1 MTNFRPGYLEQGA
14 PLGALPTYVMLTADN
29 QVVNTQNVAYLG
41 LSSDNTTAANRTF
54 TLTDS
59 TLQGQMLTI
68 VFESGSSTSAQLAD
82 SGNCALNGAWEP
94 TQYHSL
100 MLCWDDFAGKWIEV
114 GRSPTTSPADI
125 SLADG
130 DILVGNSSNIAAAVT
145 MSGDITMDNAGVTSI
160 GAGKVVLADLA
171 TAVSPSHVVK
181 YAAQVTTAGGA
192 AAEAITVTG
201 LLSTD
206 LVFCQIKDNGT
217 SNVTIL
223 QAVPTANTLTVTF
236 SADPGNDTVIYYQAL
251 RATS

>member
-1 MTNFRPGYLEQGA
+1 MNFRPGYLNQGS
-14 PLGALPTYVMLTADN
+14 PLGTLRTNVMLTADN
-29 QVVNTQNVAYLG
+29 QVVNTDSVAYLA

-54 TLTDS
+54 VLTSS
-59 TLQGQMLTI
+59 TLEGQVLTI
-68 VFESGSSTSAQLAD
+68 VFESGSSTTAQLAD

-94 TQYHSL
+94 LQYHSL
-100 MLCWDDFAGKWIEV
+100 MLMWDHIAAKWVEI
-114 GRSPTTSPADI
+114 GRSPTEAPASI
-125 SLADG
+125 ALADG
-130 DILVGNSSNIAAAVT
+130 DILVGNVSNVAAAVT
-145 MSGDITMDNAGVTSI
+145 MSGDITMDNAGVTAI

-201 LLSTD
+201 LAATD
-206 LVFCQIKDNGT
+206 LVFAQVKDNGT

-223 QAVPTANTLTVTF
+223 QAVPTTNTLTVTF